1 MSEQAGKSKVA
12 AILLAFFLGGI
23 GIHNFYLGNKGK
35 AIAQLLLGTVGWV
48 IIFGP
53 VIAGIWAFIE
63 FIMLIAGGIKTDA
76 QGNALV

>member
-12 AILLAFFLGGI
+12 AILLAFFLGGL
-23 GIHNFYLGNKGK
+23 GIHNFYLGNTGKG
-35 AIAQLLLGTVGWV
+35 IAQLLLSTVGALIV
-48 IIFGP
+48 FGP
-53 VIAGIWAFIE
+53 FITYIWVLIE